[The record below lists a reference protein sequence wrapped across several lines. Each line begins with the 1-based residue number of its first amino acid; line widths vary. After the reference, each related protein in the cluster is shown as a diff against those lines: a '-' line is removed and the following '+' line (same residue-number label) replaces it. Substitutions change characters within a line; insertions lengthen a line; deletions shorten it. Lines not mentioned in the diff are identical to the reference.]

1 MLLLQL
7 LLCQD
12 NAAGA
17 TGRAAHWEK
26 ASAACAAIRVGW
38 QSPVLVMR
46 RFVSVVRL
54 GNGKQHEQQSFSLST
69 QLHCQVEKGKNCLIA
84 CKQSLKVLL
93 ICPTLQAAEKSS
105 QMGHSVQTQCS
116 THMGWLPTAW
126 AAQQQGLNDE
136 EVSCCPVSQCRVPLM
151 ALLDVMAITIK

>member
-17 TGRAAHWEK
+17 AGRAACWEK
-26 ASAACAAIRVGW
+26 ASAVCAAVRAGW
-38 QSPVLVMR
+38 WSPVLVMG
-46 RFVSVVRL
+46 RFASVVRL

-93 ICPTLQAAEKSS
+93 TCPTLQAAEKSS
-105 QMGHSVQTQCS
+105 QMGHSVKHNAAHT
-116 THMGWLPTAW
+116 GWLPTAR

-136 EVSCCPVSQCRVPLM
+136 EVSCCPVSQCRAALM